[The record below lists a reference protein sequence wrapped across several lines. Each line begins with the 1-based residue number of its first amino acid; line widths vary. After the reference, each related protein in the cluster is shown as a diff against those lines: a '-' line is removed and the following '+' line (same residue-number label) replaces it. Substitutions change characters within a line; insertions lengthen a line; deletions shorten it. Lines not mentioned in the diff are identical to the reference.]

1 MLRVVCIAILT
12 WIACVSPTLSQDL
25 TPLEAET
32 LRVYK
37 LLPRASAV
45 VRHPEIESWAPYG
58 VDSSKTVK
66 AASVPDG
73 EAFRLEI
80 SRKGANVW
88 DAGAQIQNA
97 NPIAAGDVIS
107 ASFWARAVKIP
118 DGEMTAKIPAVLQL
132 TREPYDAFANASL
145 ELDQTWRF
153 VSIYGEALQSYRPGE
168 MALSLQIAGAKQTI
182 DLGPAVIL
190 NLGPGAVD
198 PSAMLPRGDAAS
210 SSGASSAKPAPSKP
224 VAPVKLSRAIEKDME
239 ALRSRLPAGAR
250 LVSVPSPNV
259 EAYYGKGPARIVK
272 DRAVPG
278 GEALEVVTERAGL
291 ESWSAGVNWALT
303 EDIVKDD
310 VILVALWAKAI
321 EARNESQT
329 AAIQPIRV
337 QQSAEPYSSAAEGVA
352 YLSRDWALYYVPGL
366 SGEDIEAGPAGLTF
380 HLGLIPQTVR
390 LGPAYVFKF
399 PKGTDVGSLPRNEIN
414 YAGRDAKAPWRAA
427 ALARIDQYRKADLKV
442 TVRDENGAPVP
453 GATVSIRQLD
463 HAFNFGS
470 FTGHAYNDPET
481 ADEREWH
488 RIFDANF
495 NTATLPI
502 YWQDWGWNGE
512 GSNEARYRQ
521 MINYTT
527 QRGLDWRAHPVIWP
541 GEDYMPSRILAE
553 MSPAKRRALVMNH
566 IRDVVPAL
574 RDAAK
579 APIAVDMV
587 NEVRVNRFFQE
598 NGDPTLVED
607 AFRLTHELAPD
618 LRLFVNDYAIL
629 NNGGENRAAIAYYHK
644 WIQMMRAKDLPLHG
658 IGFQGHFSAGLTPPE
673 RLIEIMDGFAEYSLP
688 LHITEFD
695 VETLDEG
702 AQADYTRDMVL
713 AALSVPSVEAF
724 IFWQFWEGDH
734 WKPNAAM
741 LEQNWTPKPAYH
753 AWRDLVFGTFW
764 TDTKI
769 VTDALGRATIRGMR
783 GRYEVQFGQDIRQ
796 VDLDGAETSVRF

>member
-1 MLRVVCIAILT
+1 
-12 WIACVSPTLSQDL
+12 
-25 TPLEAET
+25 
-32 LRVYK
+32 
-37 LLPRASAV
+37 
-45 VRHPEIESWAPYG
+45 
-58 VDSSKTVK
+58 
-66 AASVPDG
+66 
-73 EAFRLEI
+73 
-80 SRKGANVW
+80 
-88 DAGAQIQNA
+88 
-97 NPIAAGDVIS
+97 
-107 ASFWARAVKIP
+107 
-118 DGEMTAKIPAVLQL
+118 
-132 TREPYDAFANASL
+132 
-145 ELDQTWRF
+145 
-153 VSIYGEALQSYRPGE
+153 
-168 MALSLQIAGAKQTI
+168 
-182 DLGPAVIL
+182 
-190 NLGPGAVD
+190 
-198 PSAMLPRGDAAS
+198 
-210 SSGASSAKPAPSKP
+210 
-224 VAPVKLSRAIEKDME
+224 
-239 ALRSRLPAGAR
+239 
-250 LVSVPSPNV
+250 
-259 EAYYGKGPARIVK
+259 
-272 DRAVPG
+272 
-278 GEALEVVTERAGL
+278 
-291 ESWSAGVNWALT
+291 
-303 EDIVKDD
+303 
-310 VILVALWAKAI
+310 
-321 EARNESQT
+321 
-329 AAIQPIRV
+329 
-337 QQSAEPYSSAAEGVA
+337 
-352 YLSRDWALYYVPGL
+352 
-366 SGEDIEAGPAGLTF
+366 
-380 HLGLIPQTVR
+380 
-390 LGPAYVFKF
+390 
-399 PKGTDVGSLPRNEIN
+399 
-414 YAGRDAKAPWRAA
+414 
-427 ALARIDQYRKADLKV
+427 
-442 TVRDENGAPVP
+442 
-453 GATVSIRQLD
+453 
-463 HAFNFGS
+463 
-470 FTGHAYNDPET
+470 
-481 ADEREWH
+481 
-488 RIFDANF
+488 
-495 NTATLPI
+495 
-502 YWQDWGWNGE
+502 
-512 GSNEARYRQ
+512 
-521 MINYTT
+521 
-527 QRGLDWRAHPVIWP
+527 
-541 GEDYMPSRILAE
+541 MPSRILAE